1 MELLRNIE
9 KNVISIVNA
18 NNNTMNLDNLNK
30 NIKLYFEY
38 IANKDSINNQ
48 KRDIYIKKYENVR
61 IAQNIEYDN
70 YLREK
75 QDLKEQLAIEKTKT
89 ALHNY
94 LKLKQPAYNDKIN
107 VHTYQN
113 INLTKRPDKIPA
125 PINQGK
131 IAKPANTAKP
141 TNPANPAKPKICKEG
156 KEVNPVTGNCV
167 NKCKEGELR
176 DTETGK
182 CKKIKKVVP
191 KQEPKQE
198 PKEEPKQ
205 EPEQEPEQKPKE
217 EPKQEPKQDK
227 CTEAKKRECEEKGK
241 KCNPDSG
248 RCIKK

>member
-18 NNNTMNLDNLNK
+18 NNDTMNLDNLNK

-38 IANKDSINNQ
+38 VANKDSIDNQ
-48 KRDIYIKKYENVR
+48 KRDIYIEKYENVR
-61 IAQNIEYDN
+61 IAQHIEYDN

-75 QDLKEQLAIEKTKT
+75 QNLKEQLAIEKTKT

-125 PINQGK
+125 PINKGK
-131 IAKPANTAKP
+131 IAKPANTVNP
-141 TNPANPAKPKICKEG
+141 TKPKICKEG

-191 KQEPKQE
+191 K
-198 PKEEPKQ
+198 KE
-205 EPEQEPEQKPKE
+205 PKE

>member
-18 NNNTMNLDNLNK
+18 NNDTMNLDNLNK

-48 KRDIYIKKYENVR
+48 KRDIYIEKYENIR

-75 QDLKEQLAIEKTKT
+75 HYLKEQLKIEKTKT

-107 VHTYQN
+107 IHTYQD
-113 INLTKRPDKIPA
+113 INLTKRPDKIPT
-125 PINQGK
+125 PINKGK
-131 IAKPANTAKP
+131 IAKPANTA
-141 TNPANPAKPKICKEG
+141 NPAKPKICPEG

-182 CKKIKKVVP
+182 CKKIKKVVL
-191 KQEPKQE
+191 
-198 PKEEPKQ
+198 KEA
-205 EPEQEPEQKPKE
+205 
-217 EPKQEPKQDK
+217 PKQDK